1 MIKILVI
8 SPTYNE
14 RMNIKRLID
23 MVLGDNPEYDLLIV
37 DDNSPDG
44 TSEKIK
50 ELQDDYKNLHLEI
63 RDKKSGLGTAY
74 IYGFKW
80 ALEHNYDIIIQ
91 MDADLSHNPRDLPM
105 MVSKLKKNDLVIGSR
120 YIKGISVV
128 NWPLRR
134 LMLSYGANTY
144 SRIITGMPIMDG
156 TGGFKAW
163 KSEVLS
169 DIDLDSVRSQGYSF
183 QIEMNFRAWVKG
195 YKIKEIPIIFSD
207 RTIGQ
212 SKMSKKIVHEAIFM
226 VWRLRIWKIFGWH
239 VK

>member
-1 MIKILVI
+1 MKILVI

-14 RMNIKRLID
+14 RKNIKRLVD
-23 MVLGDNPEYDLLIV
+23 MVLGENPEFHLLIV

-44 TSEKIK
+44 TGRKVEK
-50 ELQDDYKNLHLEI
+50 LQKKYTNLFLET
-63 RDKKSGLGTAY
+63 RSKKSGLGTAY
-74 IYGFKW
+74 IFGFKW
-80 ALEHNYDIIIQ
+80 ALKDSYDYVIQ
-91 MDADLSHNPRDLPM
+91 MDADLSHNPKDLSL
-105 MVSKLKKNDLVIGSR
+105 MVKKLKEYDLVIGSR

-134 LMLSYGANTY
+134 LMLSYGANAY
-144 SRIITGMPIMDG
+144 SRVVTGMPIMDS

-163 KSEVLS
+163 KSNVLTS
-169 DIDLDSVRSQGYSF
+169 IDLDSVKSQGYSF

-212 SKMSKKIVHEAIFM
+212 SKMSRTIVYEAIFM
-226 VWRLRIWKIFGWH
+226 VWRLRIWKIFKWH
-239 VK
+239 S